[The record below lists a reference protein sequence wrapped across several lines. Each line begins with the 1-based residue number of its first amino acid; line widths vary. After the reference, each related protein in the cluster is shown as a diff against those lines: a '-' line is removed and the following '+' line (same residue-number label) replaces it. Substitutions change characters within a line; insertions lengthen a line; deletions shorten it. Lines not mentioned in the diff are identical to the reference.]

1 MNCWDFKR
9 CPEDTYTNC
18 PAYPDKGLD
27 CWKVT
32 GTKCDQ
38 GKMELATLIEKIERC
53 RTCDFYEKFAH
64 KF

>member
-1 MNCWDFKR
+1 MNCWDFLK
-9 CPEDTYTNC
+9 CAEETYKSC

-38 GKMELATLIEKIERC
+38 GKMEKASLQEKVVHC
-53 RTCDFYEKFAH
+53 RTCDFYKEYAH

>member
-1 MNCWDFKR
+1 MDCWTFMK
-9 CPEDTYTNC
+9 CPEKTYKTC

-27 CWKVT
+27 CWKIT

-38 GKMELATLIEKIERC
+38 GMHKKETVSEKIAHC
-53 RTCDFYEKFAH
+53 RTCEFYIQFAH